1 MNDLDA
7 STIESMDYSDQ
18 NTAPTILGAL
28 INITETSTVSQDVL
42 IGEEMTKLTGGSGHI
57 TDFLRTQNNLS
68 IWMNIIHGDH
78 WESKSHDRICSDHF
92 EGGISIFELLSSIA
106 CCEY

>member
-42 IGEEMTKLTGGSGHI
+42 IGEEMT
-57 TDFLRTQNNLS
+57 N
-68 IWMNIIHGDH
+68 
-78 WESKSHDRICSDHF
+78 
-92 EGGISIFELLSSIA
+92 
-106 CCEY
+106 